1 MVTYVGNRHP
11 IQINFNVNIILILIP
26 NRLEIVNKYKSP
38 FLILVVV
45 MFIFG
50 CVRPFSPPEVN
61 SQQSYLVVD
70 GFLNTGSDTSVFLL
84 SRTQNINQNDNPLIE
99 SGATVIVEKESG
111 ETSSFTEITNGKY
124 ILPPA
129 QFDPARKYRLK
140 IKTSNGSEY
149 VSEFVIVTKTPPI
162 DSITYKIEP
171 VRNSVVFY
179 ANAHDAKNQTH
190 FYRWKLEETWEYKAT
205 YASVLEVVDGKIILR
220 NEDINTCWRT
230 NRSANIILG
239 STIKQTNDII
249 KDLPVNIV
257 PISTNKLYLKYS
269 MMLKQYALS
278 QEAFEYWT
286 ALSKTTQLTGSLF
299 DPQPY
304 LLTGN
309 IKNTTNPEELV
320 FGYFSA
326 STEERKRIVIRPGL
340 GSFPRCTEPDTIT
353 VQCGSLDVD
362 CAYRTQK
369 LLLNYYGKSSEFV
382 TVANPECADCRVQG
396 GTTKRPAFME

>member
-1 MVTYVGNRHP
+1 MLLK
-11 IQINFNVNIILILIP
+11 LILP
-26 NRLEIVNKYKSP
+26 SVFFNSDSKRAKIVNKCKKP
-38 FLILVVV
+38 FLILVVIV
-45 MFIFG
+45 FIFG

-84 SRTQNINQNDNPLIE
+84 SRTQNINQNDNPIIE
-99 SGATVIVEKESG
+99 SGAIVSVEKESG
-111 ETSSFTEITNGKY
+111 ETRLLTEISNGKY

-129 QFDPARKYRLK
+129 QFDPANKYRLK
-140 IKTSNGSEY
+140 IKAANGSEY
-149 VSEFVIVTKTPPI
+149 TSDYVIISKTPPI
-162 DSITYKIEP
+162 DSITYKVEP
-171 VRNSVVFY
+171 VRNSMVFY
-179 ANAHDAKNQTH
+179 ANAHDKQNQTH
-190 FYRWKLEETWEYKAT
+190 FYRWKLEETWEYRAT

-230 NRSANIILG
+230 NKSANIILG
-239 STIKQTNDII
+239 STIKQTSDVI

-257 PISTNKLYLKYS
+257 PISTNKLYFKYS

-309 IKNTTNPEELV
+309 IKSTTNPEELV

-326 STEERKRIVIRPGL
+326 STEEKKRIVINPGL

-353 VQCGSLDVD
+353 VQCHSLDVD

-369 LLLNYYGKSSEFV
+369 LLLNYYGIGNEFV
-382 TVANPECADCRVQG
+382 VVANPECADCRLQG
-396 GTTKRPAFME
+396 GTTKRPVFME